1 MLSISVTLV
10 TSLMNMLNN
19 GPHSQLHI
27 MHVCALVHPEQH
39 VHFPPLLVH
48 PLANLPF
55 TPFARNVGHAHGLPT
70 RYSASVPHHEKQ
82 NKARLFLETAT
93 SANCMRNE
101 YSTKSKINGGWVGG
115 GSPGTNEKE
124 TQHQSQLSIE

>member
-1 MLSISVTLV
+1 MLSISVILV
-10 TSLMNMLNN
+10 TSLMNMFKN

-27 MHVCALVHPEQH
+27 MRVCALVHLEQH
-39 VHFPPLLVH
+39 VHFPPLLVL

-55 TPFARNVGHAHGLPT
+55 TPFAHNVGHAHGLPT

-101 YSTKSKINGGWVGG
+101 YSTKSKMWGG

-124 TQHQSQLSIE
+124 TQHRSQLSIE